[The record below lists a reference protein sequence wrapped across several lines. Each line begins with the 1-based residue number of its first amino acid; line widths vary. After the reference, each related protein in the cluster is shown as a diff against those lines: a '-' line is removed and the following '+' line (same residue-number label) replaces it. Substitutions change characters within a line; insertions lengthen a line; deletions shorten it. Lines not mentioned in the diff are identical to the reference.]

1 MDHMLYVGN
10 VEPSSGDV
18 GGDEEASLIP
28 GKSLQVFQASFL
40 MHLGVKAEGSAFEQS
55 EEINKSEEKS

>member
-18 GGDEEASLIP
+18 GGDEEASIVP
-28 GKSLQVFQASFL
+28 GKSL
-40 MHLGVKAEGSAFEQS
+40 
-55 EEINKSEEKS
+55 